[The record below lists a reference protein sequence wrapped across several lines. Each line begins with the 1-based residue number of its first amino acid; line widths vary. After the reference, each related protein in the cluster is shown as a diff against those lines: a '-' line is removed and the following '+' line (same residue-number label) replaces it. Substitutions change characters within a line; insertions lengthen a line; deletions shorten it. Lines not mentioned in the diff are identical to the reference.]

1 MLIRFLRV
9 VSPIIIVV
17 ASAANALT
25 APPVDFQRDIQ
36 PIFAE
41 HCTLC
46 HGMDAT
52 DRKSGLR
59 LDMRESALKG
69 GDSGE
74 AAIVPGKPDE
84 SELIRRITST
94 DPNEVMPPPR
104 HNKPLSPKQI
114 AGLTQWIKDGAKYE
128 SHWAFGAPRKVPL
141 PEANQLHPVDSFVI
155 SRLRE
160 RNLALSPQA
169 ASSALCR

>member
-1 MLIRFLRV
+1 MPSRIACLLFPVTV
-9 VSPIIIVV
+9 VFG
-17 ASAANALT
+17 ATAYA

-59 LDMRESALKG
+59 LDVRESALKG

-74 AAIVPGKPDE
+74 AAIVPGNPDD
-84 SELIRRITST
+84 SGLIRRITAT
-94 DPNEVMPPPR
+94 DPKEMMPPPR
-104 HNKPLSPKQI
+104 HNPPLSPKPI
-114 AGLTQWIKDGAKYE
+114 TSLT
-128 SHWAFGAPRKVPL
+128 
-141 PEANQLHPVDSFVI
+141 
-155 SRLRE
+155 
-160 RNLALSPQA
+160 
-169 ASSALCR
+169 